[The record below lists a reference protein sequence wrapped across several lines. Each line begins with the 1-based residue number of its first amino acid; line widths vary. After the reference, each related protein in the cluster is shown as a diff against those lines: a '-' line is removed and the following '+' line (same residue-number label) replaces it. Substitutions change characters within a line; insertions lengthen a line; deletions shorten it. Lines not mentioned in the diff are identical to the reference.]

1 MQKKMS
7 INRTHIGLFGLM
19 NAGKS
24 SIMNLITMQETSI
37 VDETPGTTA
46 DVKISLI
53 ELHGLGPVKIF
64 DTPGIDEENTLGEK
78 KRGKTLSVLKEC
90 DLAVIVINPR
100 QNNLDSIENIITEA
114 RELDKQ
120 ILIVYNL
127 FDNGAIKFISNIE
140 STITALRFYKKIKI
154 SAINSN
160 QRPAL
165 INFILQNFTPLSKQI
180 ELMPFLKKDS
190 HIILN
195 IPMDEETPEGRFL
208 RPQSMAVEYITRNFS
223 YATTYRMDLKKA
235 RSNDSSEQA
244 RFVNFIENF
253 KRTPDLIITD
263 SQAMD
268 IMSKWTP
275 DNIGLT
281 TFSIMMI
288 NYMSNGRLN
297 EFINGTMKLDELKP
311 GDKILI
317 AEACNHSR
325 IAEDIGTVQI
335 PSILENKYPGVKV
348 EFCFGREFDN
358 IKSPEK
364 YKLIIHCGGCMITP
378 QKISARLRDLT
389 ALGIPYT
396 NYGLFLSY
404 AQNKAI
410 FEKVISPWFKN
421 S

>member
-1 MQKKMS
+1 MS

-24 SIMNLITMQETSI
+24 SVMNLITMQETSI
-37 VDETPGTTA
+37 VDSTPGTTA
-46 DVKISLI
+46 DAKISLMEI
-53 ELHGLGPVKIF
+53 HGIGPVKLF

-78 KRGKTLSVLKEC
+78 KRVKALSVLKEC
-90 DLAVIVINPR
+90 DLAVVIINPL
-100 QNNLDSIENIITEA
+100 QNNLNSIENIITEA

-120 ILIVYNL
+120 ILIIYNL
-127 FDNGAIKFISNIE
+127 FDNISEQLISNIE
-140 STITALRFYKKIKI
+140 STITTLRFYKKIQI

-165 INFILQNFTPLSKQI
+165 INFILENFTPLNKHI
-180 ELMPFLKKDS
+180 ELMPFLKQNS

-208 RPQSMAVEYITRNFS
+208 RPQSMAVEYITRKFS
-223 YATTYRMDLKKA
+223 YAATYRMDLKKA
-235 RSNDSSEQA
+235 RLNDTSEQN
-244 RFVNFIENF
+244 RFVKFIENF
-253 KRTPDLIITD
+253 KNKPDLIITD

-275 DNIGLT
+275 NDIGLT

-288 NYMSNGRLN
+288 NYMSNGRLD
-297 EFINGTMKLDELKP
+297 EFIKGTMNLDELKH
-311 GDKILI
+311 GDKVLI

-335 PSILENKYPGVKV
+335 PSILAKKHPGVLV
-348 EFCFGREFDN
+348 EFCFGREFDS
-358 IKSPEK
+358 IKFPEK

-378 QKISARLRDLT
+378 QKISARLRDLA

-404 AQNKAI
+404 AQNKNI
-410 FEKVISPWFKN
+410 FEKVISPWI
-421 S
+421 

>member
-1 MQKKMS
+1 MS
-7 INRTHIGLFGLM
+7 INRIHIGLFGLM

-24 SIMNLITMQETSI
+24 SVMNLITMQESSI

-53 ELHGLGPVKIF
+53 ELHGLGPIKIF
-64 DTPGIDEENTLGEK
+64 DTPGIDEKNTLGEK
-78 KRGKTLSVLKEC
+78 KRGKALSALKEC
-90 DLAVIVINPR
+90 DLAIIIINPLQSR
-100 QNNLDSIENIITEA
+100 INIVENILNEA

-120 ILIVYNL
+120 ILIIYNL
-127 FDNGAIKFISNIE
+127 FDNISEQLISNIE
-140 STITALRFYKKIKI
+140 STITALRFYKKIQI
-154 SAINSN
+154 SAINPN

-165 INFILQNFTPLSKQI
+165 INFILQNFTPLNKHI
-180 ELMPFLKKDS
+180 ELMPFLKENL

-208 RPQSMAVEYITRNFS
+208 RPQSMSVEYITRKFS

-235 RSNDSSEQA
+235 RVNDASEQN
-244 RFVNFIENF
+244 RFIHFLENF
-253 KRTPDLIITD
+253 KRPPDLIITD
-263 SQAMD
+263 SQAID

-275 DNIGLT
+275 SNIRLT
-281 TFSIMMI
+281 TFSIIMI
-288 NYMSNGRLN
+288 NYMSNGRLD
-297 EFINGTMKLDELKP
+297 EFIKGTMKLDELKS

-335 PSILENKYPGVKV
+335 PSILAKKYPGVVV
-348 EFCFGREFDN
+348 EFCFGREFDS
-358 IKSPEK
+358 IKFPEK

-378 QKISARLRDLT
+378 QKISARLRDL
-389 ALGIPYT
+389 ASLGIPYT

-404 AQNKAI
+404 AQDKNI
-410 FEKVISPWFKN
+410 FEKVISPWK
-421 S
+421 